1 MGRDGAPFNY
11 HGFESKTMSESDII
25 TDPRMAIR
33 YKKKKLEQD
42 FYNTLM
48 IGQKYP
54 NEMIQSIEF
63 L

>member
-1 MGRDGAPFNY
+1 MGREVGPIFNN
-11 HGFESKTMSESDII
+11 GLDSKTMSESDMI
-25 TDPRMAIR
+25 TDPRIAIR

-54 NEMIQSIEF
+54 NEMI
-63 L
+63 